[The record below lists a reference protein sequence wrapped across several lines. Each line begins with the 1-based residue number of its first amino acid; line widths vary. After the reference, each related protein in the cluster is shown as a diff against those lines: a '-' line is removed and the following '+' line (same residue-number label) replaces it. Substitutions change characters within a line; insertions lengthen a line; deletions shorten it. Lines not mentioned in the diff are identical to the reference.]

1 MNTLEKLSHTPFVMQ
16 VFRTA
21 VRESFDGVIP
31 ESVLQRA
38 NNLIKEMTE
47 AEIEWTSYV
56 GEGMRM
62 FTPESID
69 TFIKGQS
76 NSVCKNLGI
85 PLLYP
90 EVVGKPNPLNKMLME
105 NLNAA
110 DNTKLRSSIFEVNAM
125 EYNKNALEDDL

>member
-1 MNTLEKLSHTPFVMQ
+1 MQ

-21 VRESFDGVIP
+21 VKESFDGVIP
-31 ESVLQRA
+31 QEVVTRA
-38 NNLIKEMTE
+38 NNLIREMTD
-47 AEIEWTSYV
+47 AEIEWTNHI
-56 GEGMRM
+56 GKNMKM
-62 FTPESID
+62 FTPETID
-69 TFIKGQS
+69 TFVKGQS
-76 NSVCKNLGI
+76 NSVCRNLGI

-105 NLNAA
+105 HLNAA